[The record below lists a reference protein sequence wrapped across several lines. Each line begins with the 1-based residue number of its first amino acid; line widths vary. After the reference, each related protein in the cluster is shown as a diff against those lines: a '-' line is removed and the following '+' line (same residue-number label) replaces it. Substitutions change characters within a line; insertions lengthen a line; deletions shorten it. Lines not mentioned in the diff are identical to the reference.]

1 LKNGIQILGMGMDPG
16 VHRGDD
22 KAQIPAFA
30 GMTEEKSV
38 STSLRKSTKQADE
51 TANRLITAKVFW
63 KFDFLL
69 PPAVTLNLHGG

>member
-1 LKNGIQILGMGMDPG
+1 VRENRTHGSEG
-16 VHRGDD
+16 GDGESRFR
-22 KAQIPAFA
+22 PL
-30 GMTEEKSV
+30 SV
-38 STSLRKSTKQADE
+38 RELLQRFLRKSTKQADE